1 LQGKFPLFFRE
12 ERIRKTAKNYK
23 FWKSMGFSAAFQV
36 VRVTGKAENTAD
48 RPAESRCSETH
59 RLIFHDEVYLMR
71 SGNPTLKETTFQDLG
86 AFSETGMN
94 WVDGASARSAT
105 MTIQGTAQKTF
116 ILLLIAF
123 ATAGFTWMRVM
134 NGGAVN
140 FAAAAP
146 WVVGGCIVGLIC
158 SLVICF
164 KPTTAPVM
172 APVYAAA
179 EGLFLGGLSAT
190 FESRYPGIV
199 VLATGCTFGTLAAL
213 LLAYQSGLIRATENF
228 KLGMFAATGGLALM
242 YLVSFVG
249 SFFGFG
255 IPFIHSSGLIGIGFS
270 VFVVV
275 IAALNLVLDFDFIE
289 DAARRGAPKHLEWY
303 GAFALMVTLVW
314 LYIEILRLLSKLS
327 DRR

>member
-1 LQGKFPLFFRE
+1 
-12 ERIRKTAKNYK
+12 
-23 FWKSMGFSAAFQV
+23 
-36 VRVTGKAENTAD
+36 
-48 RPAESRCSETH
+48 
-59 RLIFHDEVYLMR
+59 MR
-71 SGNPTLKETTFQDLG
+71 SGNPALNENTFQDLG
-86 AFSETGMN
+86 AYSETGVN
-94 WVDGASARSAT
+94 WVGGTAARSAT

-123 ATAGFTWMRVM
+123 VTAGFTWMQVM
-134 NGGAVN
+134 NAGGAN

-146 WVVGGCIVGLIC
+146 WVLGGAIVGLIC

-164 KPTTAPVM
+164 KATTAPVL

-190 FESRYPGIV
+190 FETRYPGIV

-213 LLAYQSGLIRATENF
+213 LLAYQSGLIRATQNF
-228 KLGMFAATGGLALM
+228 KQGVFAATGGLALM
-242 YLVSFVG
+242 YLISFVG

-255 IPFIHSSGLIGIGFS
+255 IPFIHSSGPIGIGFS

-289 DAARRGAPKHLEWY
+289 DAANRGAPKHLEWY

-314 LYIEILRLLSKLS
+314 LYIEILRLLAKLS
-327 DRR
+327 DRK